1 MKNKRQRKV
10 SFLVEN
16 KKQKNKKKI
25 KNNNTTKW
33 TSKGHNRSSG
43 TLKTQSN

>member
-16 KKQKNKKKI
+16 KKQKNKKK
-25 KNNNTTKW
+25 
-33 TSKGHNRSSG
+33 
-43 TLKTQSN
+43 LKTTTPQNGRAKATIAVQEL